1 MRLVRFGQAGQEK
14 PGVLDAQ
21 GQVRD
26 ASAVVQDYTA
36 ETLGRGLL
44 VRLAEA
50 LDRLPV
56 VAPVRLGPPVRP
68 GNILCIGLNYR
79 DHAAEANMPLPKEP
93 IVFSK
98 HTSALCGPDDAVP
111 LPPGSTRSDWEVE
124 LAVVIGKA
132 AWQVSR
138 DTALDH
144 VLGYSVANDLSE
156 RSYQLDRGG
165 QWIKGKSCPNFCPLG
180 PALITADEV
189 PDPQALRLWLSVN
202 GTMMQDGST
211 ADMVF
216 DVATLIAELSTFM
229 VLQPGDV
236 ILTGTPKGV
245 GMGRNLYLKAG
256 DVMRLGIDG
265 LGEQT
270 QTVV

>member
-1 MRLVRFGQAGQEK
+1 MRLVRFGLPGQEK
-14 PGVLDAQ
+14 PGILDAQ

-26 ASAVVQDYTA
+26 ASAVVVDYTPD
-36 ETLGRGLL
+36 TLGRGLL
-44 VRLAEA
+44 IKLTAA
-50 LDRLPV
+50 ADSLPV
-56 VAPVRLGPPVRP
+56 VTPQRFGPPVRP

-79 DHAAEANMPLPKEP
+79 DHAEEAGMALPKEP

-124 LAVVIGKA
+124 LAVVIGSA
-132 AWQVSR
+132 AWQVKPDR
-138 DTALDH
+138 ALDH
-144 VLGYSVANDLSE
+144 VLGYTVANDLSE

-180 PALITADEV
+180 PALITADEIG
-189 PDPQALRLWLSVN
+189 DPQALRLWLSVN
-202 GTMMQDGST
+202 GSMMQDGST

-216 DVATLIAELSTFM
+216 GVATLIAELSTFM
-229 VLQPGDV
+229 VLHPGDV

-265 LGEQT
+265 IGEQT
-270 QTVV
+270 QTVT